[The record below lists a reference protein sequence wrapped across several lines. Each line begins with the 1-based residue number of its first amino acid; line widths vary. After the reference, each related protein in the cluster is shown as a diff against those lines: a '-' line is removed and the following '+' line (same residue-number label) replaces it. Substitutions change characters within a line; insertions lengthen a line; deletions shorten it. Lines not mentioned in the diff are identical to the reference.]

1 MAMKSNDPIGSL
13 FRRKL
18 VEMYGDRLGK
28 VILFGSHARGNAR
41 TDSDYDVAVFLK
53 SVPNRWQELDR
64 LADAS
69 LDFVDETGVVVNA
82 FAYPLAAYDERT
94 PLMGEIRR
102 EGVEL

>member
-1 MAMKSNDPIGSL
+1 MTTKSNDPIGSL

-18 VEMYGDRLGK
+18 FEMYGDRLDK
-28 VILFGSHARGNAR
+28 VIVFGSHARGDAR
-41 TDSDYDVAVFLK
+41 NDSDYDVAVFLK
-53 SVPNRWQELDR
+53 SVQDRWEEIDR